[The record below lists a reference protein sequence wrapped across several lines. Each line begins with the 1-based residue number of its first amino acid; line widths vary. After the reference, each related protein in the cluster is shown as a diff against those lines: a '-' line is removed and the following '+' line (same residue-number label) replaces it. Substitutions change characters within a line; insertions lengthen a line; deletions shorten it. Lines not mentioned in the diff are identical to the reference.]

1 MSEQAGVHWVRPPG
15 TPSPRVPPS
24 PRSSARDHTDRVR
37 ALIVIVLTLACTA
50 MAFLDLVL
58 LASGV

>member
-1 MSEQAGVHWVRPPG
+1 MSEQASVHWVRPAG
-15 TPSPRVPPS
+15 TPNPWAPPA
-24 PRSSARDHTDRVR
+24 PRSSAPDDADRVR

-58 LASGV
+58 LASGL